1 MSRRKNRAVVE
12 SALTSTH
19 RRNDYQESYQQQDN
33 TINFNTYLKKKKNVA
48 LIPKTYNQGVL
59 IDYLQDENK
68 HIVFATGPAG
78 SGKTYLTMLAGVKAL
93 KEGLVSKLVLT
104 RPAVGV
110 DDEKHGFL
118 PGSMDEKMMPWCRP
132 LFDILQQYYNS
143 QEISHM
149 LSEGIIELSP
159 LAFMRGRSFV
169 DSFIIFDE
177 AQNSTVNQMKMVLT
191 RVGEGCKLVIT
202 GDLAQHDRKYQGDNG
217 FRDFMDRLKQRDCDL
232 IAVAEFD
239 RFDIQRHKVV
249 KAVLEIYGEE

>member
-1 MSRRKNRAVVE
+1 MSRRKNRVVE
-12 SALTSTH
+12 SALTSSN
-19 RRNDYQESYQQQDN
+19 RRNDYHDSYQQDN
-33 TINFNTYLKKKKNVA
+33 TINFNTYLKKKKNVS

-59 IDYLQDENK
+59 VDYLQDETK

-93 KEGLVSKLVLT
+93 KDGVVSKLILT

-110 DDEKHGFL
+110 DEEKHGFL
-118 PGSMDEKMMPWCRP
+118 PGTMDEKMMPWCRP

-143 QEISHM
+143 QEINYM
-149 LSEGIIELSP
+149 LSEGTIELSP

-191 RVGEGCKLVIT
+191 RIGEGCKLVIT
-202 GDLAQHDRKYQGDNG
+202 GDLAQHDRKYSGDNG
-217 FRDFMDRLKQRDCDL
+217 FRDFMDRVKQRDSDM

-249 KAVLEIYGEE
+249 QHVLEIYGEE